1 MGHDVTKNQEKSIED
16 VSKCIINNWVGIQNM
31 LQTGYMGCSAEG
43 NVSHVLSSGLQSR
56 PLGWSL
62 KGAENVAR
70 LRVFGLNGGSFENY
84 YRNKAKEKRKENRMI
99 KLEKRIIKKAT
110 KYAVTEGRIN
120 YATPSFG
127 WYKSM

>member
-1 MGHDVTKNQEKSIED
+1 
-16 VSKCIINNWVGIQNM
+16 M
-31 LQTGYMGCSAEG
+31 LQTGFIGCSAEG
-43 NVSHVLSSGLQSR
+43 HVSHVLSSRLSSR

-70 LRVFGLNGGSFENY
+70 LRVFGLNGGNFEAY